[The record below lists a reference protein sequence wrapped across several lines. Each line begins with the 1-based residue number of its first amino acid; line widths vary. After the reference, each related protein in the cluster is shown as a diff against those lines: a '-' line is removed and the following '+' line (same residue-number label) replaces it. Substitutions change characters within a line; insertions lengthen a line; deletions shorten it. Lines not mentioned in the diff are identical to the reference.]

1 LGTTITVRVNGI
13 DETREVGH
21 NLTLLE
27 FLRDDLNLTGAKE
40 ACNEGECG
48 ACMVLVGR
56 RAVNS
61 CLVLAVE
68 TDGCEVTTIEGVS
81 DGPNL
86 HPLQRA
92 FLAHSAVQCGFCTP
106 GMIITAYALLQENP
120 DPTEA
125 DVRRALSGCMCR
137 CTGYRQIIDAVL
149 DAAAAVRATAH
160 VREVTE

>member
-1 LGTTITVRVNGI
+1 MRTRITVRVNGL
-13 DETREVGH
+13 DEQHEVET
-21 NLTLLE
+21 NQTLLD
-27 FLRDDLNLTGAKE
+27 FLRDTLDLTGPKE
-40 ACNEGECG
+40 GCNEGECG
-48 ACMVLVGR
+48 ACMVLLDG

-68 TDGCEVTTIEGVS
+68 ANGAEVTTIEGLA
-81 DGPNL
+81 DGPRL

-106 GMIITAYALLQENP
+106 GMIITAVAMLNENP

-125 DVRRALSGCMCR
+125 DVRHALSGNLCR

-149 DAAAAVRATAH
+149 EAATAMRTG
-160 VREVTE
+160 VARQEVTP